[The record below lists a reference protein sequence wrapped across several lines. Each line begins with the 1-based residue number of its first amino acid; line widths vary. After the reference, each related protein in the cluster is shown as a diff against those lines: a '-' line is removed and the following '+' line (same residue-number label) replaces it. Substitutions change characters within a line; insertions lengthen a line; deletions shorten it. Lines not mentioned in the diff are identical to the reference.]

1 MSDDRREP
9 EPHRFDR
16 DTHVT
21 PAERGPQDDAATAVF
36 DARIDPGWWIV
47 AGPNGGY
54 LAAILLRSMIEAV
67 GDASR
72 EPRSQ
77 TTHFTARPQLGPAR
91 LVVRVERSGR
101 SLSTV
106 TARLEQEGHLV
117 ALSVGAL
124 GTKREG
130 DGPSFQEVHM
140 PEVPPPAS
148 VPPRPVEEGPSFAF
162 RGRYELR
169 PVFGLGDPAPEAPAV
184 TGGWIRPVGPRA
196 GDAPLVAALCDA
208 WPPAVFRKLGAA
220 EGSRGVPTVEL
231 TVHFRAP
238 DVVRRLAPDAHY
250 LVRFATRMAR
260 DGFVEEDGEIWSETG
275 TLLAQS
281 RQLALLV

>member
-1 MSDDRREP
+1 MSDDGP
-9 EPHRFDR
+9 ERALHRFDR

-21 PAERGPQDDAATAVF
+21 RVEQQLQDGVATAVF

-54 LAAILLRSMIEAV
+54 LAAILLRGMMEAV

-77 TTHFTARPQLGPAR
+77 TTHFTARPQPGPAR

-106 TARLEQEGHLV
+106 SARLEQEGRLM
-117 ALSVGAL
+117 AFSVGAL
-124 GTKREG
+124 GAKREG
-130 DGPSFQEVHM
+130 DGPTFQDAHM

-148 VPPRPVEEGPSFAF
+148 VPPRPVEEGPRFAF

-169 PVFGLGDPAPEAPAV
+169 PVFGPGDPAPQAPAV
-184 TGGWIRPVGPRA
+184 SGGWIRPVGPRA
-196 GDAPLVAALCDA
+196 GDAPLVAALSDA
-208 WPPAVFRKLGAA
+208 WPPAVFGKFGAA
-220 EGSRGVPTVEL
+220 EGGRGVPTVEL

-250 LVRFATRMAR
+250 LVRFATRMSR
-260 DGFVEEDGEIWSETG
+260 DGFVEEDGAIWSETG